1 MEDTSNISAVVLA
14 GGLSRRLGRDKA
26 FEPIGNLPLI
36 QRVLSQVSQISRHT
50 IVVANDKKRETQL
63 SGLDGISISIDKYP
77 DTGSLGG
84 IFTGIHAS
92 TTDWTFVVACDMPF
106 LNIKLIRY
114 IMSLKEGYD
123 AVVPVID
130 GRPEPIHSI
139 YSKDC
144 LEHIEEKI
152 DNNELKITG
161 FFDKISV
168 RYVNE
173 SAINE
178 FDPDHLSFLN
188 VNNEED
194 LEKAINIANR

>member
-144 LEHIEEKI
+144 LAHIEEKI
-152 DNNELKITG
+152 TNNELKITG

-178 FDPDHLSFLN
+178 LDPDHLSFLN

>member
-1 MEDTSNISAVVLA
+1 MEDTSNISAVGLA

-130 GRPEPIHSI
+130 GSPEPIHSI

-152 DNNELKITG
+152 TNNELKITG

>member
-1 MEDTSNISAVVLA
+1 MEDTSNISTVVLA

-36 QRVLSQVSQISRHT
+36 QRVLSQVSQISRDT

-63 SGLDGISISIDKYP
+63 LGLDGISISIDKYP

-144 LEHIEEKI
+144 LAHIEEKI
-152 DNNELKITG
+152 TNNELKITG

>member
-63 SGLDGISISIDKYP
+63 SGLDGIRISIDKYP

-144 LEHIEEKI
+144 LAHIEEKI
-152 DNNELKITG
+152 TNNELKITG

>member
-1 MEDTSNISAVVLA
+1 M
-14 GGLSRRLGRDKA
+14 
-26 FEPIGNLPLI
+26 
-36 QRVLSQVSQISRHT
+36 
-50 IVVANDKKRETQL
+50 
-63 SGLDGISISIDKYP
+63 
-77 DTGSLGG
+77 
-84 IFTGIHAS
+84 
-92 TTDWTFVVACDMPF
+92 
-106 LNIKLIRY
+106 
-114 IMSLKEGYD
+114 
-123 AVVPVID
+123 VPGID

-144 LEHIEEKI
+144 LAHIKEKI
-152 DNNELKITG
+152 TNNELKITG

>member
-144 LEHIEEKI
+144 LAHIKEKI
-152 DNNELKITG
+152 TNNELKITG

>member
-36 QRVLSQVSQISRHT
+36 QRVLSQVSQISRDT

-63 SGLDGISISIDKYP
+63 SGLDGIRISIDKYP

-139 YSKDC
+139 
-144 LEHIEEKI
+144 
-152 DNNELKITG
+152 
-161 FFDKISV
+161 
-168 RYVNE
+168 
-173 SAINE
+173 
-178 FDPDHLSFLN
+178 
-188 VNNEED
+188 
-194 LEKAINIANR
+194 

>member
-1 MEDTSNISAVVLA
+1 M
-14 GGLSRRLGRDKA
+14 
-26 FEPIGNLPLI
+26 
-36 QRVLSQVSQISRHT
+36 
-50 IVVANDKKRETQL
+50 ANDKKRETQL

-144 LEHIEEKI
+144 LAHIEEKI
-152 DNNELKITG
+152 TNNELKITG

>member
-144 LEHIEEKI
+144 LAHIEEKI
-152 DNNELKITG
+152 TNNELKITG

>member
-1 MEDTSNISAVVLA
+1 MEDTSNISAVILA

-144 LEHIEEKI
+144 LAHIEEKI
-152 DNNELKITG
+152 TNNELKITG

>member
-130 GRPEPIHSI
+130 WRPEPIHSI

-152 DNNELKITG
+152 ANNELKITG